1 MTAAEEGILMLCCRL
16 GDPAA
21 KPLSI
26 AQFRDLGE
34 KVRTFPPIGDP
45 LSDLRPADLT
55 RLGIPEPDADQIL
68 ALLDRLPRL
77 WEYLSRGQKLGIEP
91 ITLRSP
97 AYPRRIAQKHGVSCP
112 PVFFALGDLTLLDRP
127 SVAVV
132 GSRQLGPENEAFAK
146 AAGRQ
151 SAAEGLVLVSGN
163 AIGADQTAQNA
174 CLDAGGSCVVFV
186 ADRLMDHSPR
196 DRVLYLSEHGYD
208 LPFTAPRALHRNGL
222 IHAQGDRTIA
232 VQCTFG
238 KGGTWEGCL
247 ENLSHGWSDLFVFDD
262 GTPGTRALME
272 QGATGISHLTSI
284 NGLQKAQ
291 LSLF

>member
-1 MTAAEEGILMLCCRL
+1 MCR
-16 GDPAA
+16 
-21 KPLSI
+21 
-26 AQFRDLGE
+26 
-34 KVRTFPPIGDP
+34 
-45 LSDLRPADLT
+45 
-55 RLGIPEPDADQIL
+55 EPGRHST
-68 ALLDRLPRL
+68 LD
-77 WEYLSRGQKLGIEP
+77 K
-91 ITLRSP
+91 
-97 AYPRRIAQKHGVSCP
+97 
-112 PVFFALGDLTLLDRP
+112 GDLSLLERP

-132 GSRQLGPENEAFAK
+132 GSRQLAPENEAFAK

-247 ENLSHGWSDLFVFDD
+247 DNLRHGWSDLFVFDD
-262 GTPGTRALME
+262 GTPGTCALME
-272 QGATGISHLTSI
+272 QGATGISRLTSI
-284 NGLQKAQ
+284 SSLQKAQ